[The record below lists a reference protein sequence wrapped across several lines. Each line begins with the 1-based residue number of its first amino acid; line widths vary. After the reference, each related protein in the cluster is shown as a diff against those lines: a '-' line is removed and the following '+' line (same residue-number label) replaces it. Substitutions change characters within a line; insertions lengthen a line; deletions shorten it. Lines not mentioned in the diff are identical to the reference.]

1 MSSKLKQIAISH
13 ENYITL
19 KKLGDAGD
27 SFNDVISRILE
38 KMDDIQYSDFKEGA
52 KVKDLNQ

>member
-1 MSSKLKQIAISH
+1 MSSKLKQIAISQ
-13 ENYITL
+13 ENYVTL

-38 KMDDIQYSDFKEGA
+38 KLDYIQYSDFKKGA
-52 KVKDLNQ
+52 H